1 MCARGDRSA
10 ARELG
15 RERRRGGIECRG
27 VVGVQVAVARDDDA
41 PERGLV
47 ELPARDV
54 GGGGEMGRERLGV
67 VAAATGDQESNESE
81 ASGERCGSARPS
93 TPITSATVLAPSA
106 AQAPR
111 PNTRYAVEPITH
123 RKAP

>member
-1 MCARGDRSA
+1 VCARGDRSA

-54 GGGGEMGRERLGV
+54 GCTGEVGRERVSV
-67 VAAATGDQESNESE
+67 VAAAAGDQESE
-81 ASGERCGSARPS
+81 AAGKRCGSARPS